1 MINGAILRDA
11 VISAANNV
19 ANHRQEIDA
28 LNVFP
33 VPDGDTGTNM
43 GMTMASAARELA
55 RVPDD
60 ETVAKVANITSSAM
74 LRGARGNSGVIL
86 SLIFRGIA
94 KGLKG
99 LDEIG
104 PRELV
109 VALSYGVESSYKA
122 VMKPTEGTI
131 LTVVRLAA
139 RAGAEFAS
147 ENKEADIVPVWEA
160 IIKGAE
166 DALATTPDLLP
177 VLKKAGV
184 IDAGG
189 RGLIYAFEGMLSVFK
204 DGKIIPDNAVAEKAA
219 ASNANTAVEKAKK
232 EFAYSVEYLVQREP
246 SCKKDPLGLR
256 AYLESIGGA
265 VSFSDRPED
274 IAVTVLTNSPGKA
287 LEEGINY
294 GQLIDIKIEN
304 LWEQDRLAAQAEQK
318 EKAAEKAANSE
329 VTEPESG
336 NQDGPQHFEPAEPVN
351 DFGFVAVAA
360 GAGLNQMFTEIGADI
375 VVSGGQTMNPSTEDI
390 LNAVEATPAH
400 TVFVLPNNKNIIM
413 AAEQVQPLT
422 SRKVIVLP
430 TKSVPQGISAML
442 CFDPDMSAADNHLAM
457 TKAIDTV
464 GTGQVTFAARDSVMD
479 GVTIKEGQMLGMENG
494 AITVVEDDLIT
505 AAYKVTKHLCGRHT
519 EMVTIFYGEGASE
532 EDAEKLE
539 KMVTDKFKDVD
550 VSVVNGGQ
558 PVYHFIISVE

>member
-99 LDEIG
+99 LEEIG

-204 DGKIIPDNAVAEKAA
+204 DGKIIPDNAAAEKAA
-219 ASNANTAVEKAKK
+219 ASGATTAVEKAKK
-232 EFAYSVEYLVQREP
+232 EFAYSVEYLVQRDA
-246 SCKKDPLGLR
+246 SCKKDPTGLR

-265 VSFSDRPED
+265 VTFSDRPED
-274 IAVTVLTNSPGKA
+274 IAVSVLTNSPGKA
-287 LEEGINY
+287 LEEGIKF

-318 EKAAEKAANSE
+318 EKAAAQIADTDSNADAAQ
-329 VTEPESG
+329 G
-336 NQDGPQHFEPAEPVN
+336 NNHHFEPVEPVN

-479 GVTIKEGQMLGMENG
+479 GVTIKEGQLLGMENG

-505 AAYKVTKHLCGRHT
+505 AAFKVTKHLCNRHT
-519 EMVTIFYGEGASE
+519 EMITVFYGEGATE

-539 KMVTDKFKDVD
+539 KLITDKISNVD
-550 VSVVNGGQ
+550 VSVINGGQ

>member
-19 ANHRQEIDA
+19 VNHRQEIDA

-43 GMTMASAARELA
+43 GMTMTSAARELA

-99 LDEIG
+99 MDEIG
-104 PRELV
+104 ARELV

-139 RAGAEFAS
+139 RAGAQFAS

-160 IIKGAE
+160 VIVGAE
-166 DALATTPDLLP
+166 EALATTPDLLP

-204 DGKIIPDNAVAEKAA
+204 DGKIIPDNAAVEKAA
-219 ASNANTAVEKAKK
+219 ANKANTAVESAKK
-232 EFAYSVEYLVQREP
+232 EFAYSVEYLVRRDP
-246 SCKKDPLGLR
+246 SCKKDPMGLQ

-265 VSFSDRPED
+265 VSFSDRAED
-274 IAVTVLTNSPGKA
+274 IAVSVLTNSPGKA
-287 LEEGINY
+287 LEEGIKF
-294 GQLIDIKIEN
+294 GQLLDIKIEN
-304 LWEQDRLAAQAEQK
+304 LREQDRLAAQAEQK
-318 EKAAEKAANSE
+318 EKSAEKAANAAE
-329 VTEPESG
+329 IAADAEKNG
-336 NQDGPQHFEPAEPVN
+336 AQHFEPVEPVN

-430 TKSVPQGISAML
+430 TRSVPQGISAML

-505 AAYKVTKHLCGRHT
+505 AAFKVTKHLCDRHT
-519 EMVTIFYGEGASE
+519 EMVTVFYGEGATE
-532 EDAEKLE
+532 EDADKLE
-539 KMVTDKFKDVD
+539 KLISDKFSNVD

>member
-99 LDEIG
+99 MDEIA
-104 PRELV
+104 PKDLV

-160 IIKGAE
+160 VIQGAE

-189 RGLIYAFEGMLSVFK
+189 RGLIYAFEGMLSVFS
-204 DGKIIPDNAVAEKAA
+204 DGKIIPDNAAAEKDAA
-219 ASNANTAVEKAKK
+219 ATANKAVEKAKK
-232 EFAYSVEYLVQREP
+232 EFAYSVEYLVKRDS
-246 SCKKDPLGLR
+246 SCKSDPLGLR
-256 AYLESIGGA
+256 AYLESVGGA
-265 VSFSDRPED
+265 VTFDDKPEE
-274 IAVTVLTNSPGKA
+274 IKISVLTNSPGKV
-287 LEEGINY
+287 LDEGIKF
-294 GQLIDIKIEN
+294 GQLINIKVEN
-304 LWEQDRLAAQAEQK
+304 LWEQDRLAAQAEHK
-318 EKAAEKAANSE
+318 EKAAEKTANAESTSE
-329 VTEPESG
+329 NT
-336 NQDGPQHFEPAEPVN
+336 DAPQRFEPVEPVN

-505 AAYKVTKHLCGRHT
+505 AAFKVTKHLCDRHT
-519 EMVTIFYGEGASE
+519 EMVTIFYGEGATE

-539 KMVTDKFKDVD
+539 KLIVDKFSNVD
-550 VSVVNGGQ
+550 VSVVNGAQ